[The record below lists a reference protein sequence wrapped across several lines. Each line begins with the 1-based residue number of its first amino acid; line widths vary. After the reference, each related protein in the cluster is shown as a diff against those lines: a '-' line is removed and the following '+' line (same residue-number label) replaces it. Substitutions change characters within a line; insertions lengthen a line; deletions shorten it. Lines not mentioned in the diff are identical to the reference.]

1 MKLRQLLLLPLCAVL
16 LSAQEAKRYVLTRV
30 DSVPTSAAAR
40 TALEAIN
47 EQYLWLGPQPTEFWQ
62 GRTRTQNA
70 QMREDAQQE
79 IRELAVKFYQEH
91 PADPLRWVGI
101 QAMLSSPPAF
111 ITGYKP
117 GHDEATG
124 AGTEFW
130 IIDEPAKAA
139 WTAELARY
147 EAALVAAADVPWE
160 LRERRAFLG
169 LSRSVG
175 DAAKAGPA
183 AVGRAEK
190 RIDAH
195 AAAYPQGQSAL
206 ALYQQLFRAKLK
218 EGGDPAEEVW
228 GRLSQSPNQA
238 VAERAEAELAKID
251 AARKPLEL
259 AFTAVDGRE
268 VDLAKLRGKVV
279 LIDFWATW
287 CGPCIAEIPNV
298 VANYNKYHAQGF
310 EVIGVTLE
318 NANLMPKDT
327 PEQAAAKLE
336 KAKAKMLEF
345 TVKNAMPWPQ
355 FFDGKFWKGDYVAQF
370 GIEGIPA
377 MFLLDQQGN
386 IVAQEARGPKLE
398 AEIKRLLAL

>member
-40 TALEAIN
+40 AALEAIN

-70 QMREDAQQE
+70 QMREDAQQK
-79 IRELAVKFYQEH
+79 IRELAVNFYQEH

-228 GRLSQSPNQA
+228 GRLSQSPNPA

-287 CGPCIAEIPNV
+287 CGPCIAELPNV
-298 VANYNKYHAQGF
+298 KQVYADYHAQGF
-310 EVIGVTLE
+310 EIVGISLE
-318 NANLMPKDT
+318 NAKLAATDT
-327 PEQAAAKLE
+327 PEQHEAKLAAARKVLTD
-336 KAKAKMLEF
+336 F
-345 TVKNAMPWPQ
+345 TTKEQMPWPQ
-355 FFDGKFWKGDYVAQF
+355 HFDGTHWKNPHVKRFAVT
-370 GIEGIPA
+370 GIPA
-377 MFLLDQQGN
+377 MFLLDRSGKVVSTN
-386 IVAQEARGPKLE
+386 ARGDKLG
-398 AEIKRLLAL
+398 AEVKRLLGL